1 MTTKKQLR
9 AAAIKGHKKKKSTRM
24 IYLLVILGSIFLV
37 LVIFFVLLFSA
48 LFPAVNDD
56 AGRKKERVA
65 AIIYFS
71 DRQERFLMPETRYV
85 TKEEDPSFQAKEIVR
100 ALLDGSKTGLVNTFP
115 ADVRLRDVNIDKSGT
130 AFVDFDDSLIKLHPG
145 GSSAEMAS
153 VYSLVNSLTKNMDSV
168 KRLKILINGGEITSL
183 KGHISTVNA
192 FYPDPEL
199 IAKAQE
205 VKS

>member
-48 LFPAVNDD
+48 LFPAVNED
-56 AGRKKERVA
+56 AGKKKERVT

-85 TKEEDPSFQAKEIVR
+85 VKEENPSLQAKEIVR

-115 ADVRLRDVNIDKSGT
+115 ADVRLKEIIIDKFGT

-145 GSSAEMAS
+145 GSAAEMAS
-153 VYSLVNSLTKNMDSV
+153 VYSLVNSLTKNVDSA
-168 KRLKILINGGEITSL
+168 KRVKILINGGEIQSL
-183 KGHISTVNA
+183 KGHISTKNA
-192 FYPDPEL
+192 FHPDPEL
-199 IAKAQE
+199 IVKAQE
-205 VKS
+205 GKS